1 MTRQLVMLESLVRRA
16 KPGRSEVELESAW
29 LPLLMKLAEEGL
41 QRAGEIA
48 AALCMSPSTI
58 SRQVAVLVGSGL
70 IERRAYPDDG
80 RASLLAATA
89 TDRRMLDAERR
100 RRAAQYIDALAGWPP
115 EARGRSQTCS
125 ATSSAIFSARGRN
138 STMLLER
145 RSASVPPWRRK
156 LRWYL
161 AEFVECL
168 ASVGY
173 TMAGVCPPPPPR
185 SPDDTIP
192 EPRKEP

>member
-1 MTRQLVMLESLVRRA
+1 MVTAAHEARR
-16 KPGRSEVELESAW
+16 GG
-29 LPLLMKLAEEGL
+29 PL
-41 QRAGEIA
+41 RAGEIA

-70 IERRAYPDDG
+70 IERRADPDDG

-89 TDRRMLDAERR
+89 TGRRMLDAERR

-138 STMLLER
+138 SAMLLER
-145 RSASVPPWRRK
+145 RSASVPPWHRK

-173 TMAGVCPPPPPR
+173 TMAGICPPPPPR